1 MPNRVFLWLALLAV
15 ASSLA
20 AVARAQR
27 PEFVLGG
34 LPEPPRVLSG
44 VDIGFQMDGIDSAGN
59 ATGAFVVRIDNRWV
73 EVRPRAGFPTR

>member
-34 LPEPPRVLSG
+34 LPELPRP
-44 VDIGFQMDGIDSAGN
+44 
-59 ATGAFVVRIDNRWV
+59 VVR
-73 EVRPRAGFPTR
+73 E